1 MIKKVTTLILLII
14 NTSFLFAA
22 TAVEDYLLSM
32 NHYYE
37 QGAHAAVDSVYQ
49 IAHDELSAAD
59 NIGGTLE
66 LELEL
71 AVMLDGRRV
80 YERSQILLKGVLS
93 EISVQQDETKNPALY
108 SELKS
113 MALYE
118 LGYNLTSLSKF
129 DMAHVVCDQAIEAC
143 LSTRDTAML
152 IESYNLSGLIYC
164 RQSLLYKGIEQ
175 YNKAFEL
182 VEQTSNDSLKMSIMN
197 NIAVQYVEMER
208 NEEALAVSRKML
220 TLVPVDQ
227 IKKVQE
233 RMNYIEILNTVG
245 VLLSN
250 SSLYQNAVDTLQIA
264 TQMMREDM
272 PEGLKL
278 LVYTNLAKSLSQTE
292 KIDSAQYYYK
302 KALDFIPATHN
313 LANIANLHYLYGAF
327 LSEKQS
333 EFKIAKV
340 YINKSLDFYRKN
352 PAVILYKALQQLA
365 EIEKHAGDYKTSC
378 KLSQEA
384 FNAHQAYVRTR
395 YQKRLLRF
403 EAEFKTKEK
412 EHQLKLMAAEKISA
426 QASFDKKIMVTLLCL
441 IIVILFV
448 VLLIMNARK
457 NKIKYQV
464 NELNLNSEIDRRDIE
479 AKHLLE
485 EMNKKI
491 TERYIDGI
499 EDSNRQLAKELHDGI
514 CNKLFTLELQLNN
527 KIAPDLLSDLSAV
540 REDVRSFSHKL
551 SIPEFK
557 NISFDK
563 ALEFYVDKLRSAN
576 LFEIDLFISDEFSNT
591 SLGQAVELE
600 LYRIIQ
606 ESLANIIKH
615 AAAKAVH
622 IAISTQDQVV
632 EVIIEDDGRG
642 YDTAIQSKGIGIRL
656 MKKRAESLQG
666 TIAIESQVGRGAL
679 IHFSF
684 PIIKNNPKSTM

>member
-182 VEQTSNDSLKMSIMN
+182 VEQISNDRLKMIIMN
-197 NIAVQYVEMER
+197 NIAVRYVEMER

-327 LSEKQS
+327 LSKKQS

-365 EIEKHAGDYKTSC
+365 EIEKHAGDYKTSY

-412 EHQLKLMAAEKISA
+412 ENQLKLMAAEKISA
-426 QASFDKKIMVTLLCL
+426 QATFDKKIMVTLLCL

-576 LFEIDLFISDEFSNT
+576 LFEIDLFISDEFANT

-622 IAISTQDQVV
+622 IAISKQNRTI
-632 EVIIEDDGRG
+632 EVIIEDDGKG
-642 YDTAIQSKGIGIRL
+642 YDMTIQSKGIGIRL
-656 MKKRAESLQG
+656 MQKRAESLHG
-666 TIAIESQVGRGAL
+666 TIVIESQKGRGTL

-684 PIIKNNPKSTM
+684 PV

>member
-118 LGYNLTSLSKF
+118 LGYNLTSLRKF

-182 VEQTSNDSLKMSIMN
+182 VEQTSNDRLKMIIMN
-197 NIAVQYVEMER
+197 NIAVRYVEMER

-352 PAVILYKALQQLA
+352 PSVILYKALQQLA
-365 EIEKHAGDYKTSC
+365 EIEKHAGDYKTSY

-412 EHQLKLMAAEKISA
+412 ENQLKLMAAEQISA

-448 VLLIMNARK
+448 VLLMMNARK

-464 NELNLNSEIDRRDIE
+464 NALNLNKEIDRRGAE

-485 EMNKKI
+485 EMSKKI
-491 TERYIDGI
+491 TERYIEGI
-499 EDSNRQLAKELHDGI
+499 EDSNKQLAKELHDGV
-514 CNKLFTLELQLNN
+514 CNKLFILELQLN
-527 KIAPDLLSDLSAV
+527 KQIDPASRAELSNIRGEL
-540 REDVRSFSHKL
+540 RSFSHKL

-557 NISFDK
+557 DVS
-563 ALEFYVDKLRSAN
+563 LENVLAFYVDKLRAAQ
-576 LFEIDLFISDEFSNT
+576 LFEINLYVGAEISAL
-591 SLGQAVELE
+591 SLGQTVELE
-600 LYRIIQ
+600 LYRVIQ
-606 ESLANIIKH
+606 ESLTNIIKH
-615 AAAKAVH
+615 AAAHTVH
-622 IAISTQDQVV
+622 ITIAKQNQTIEVV
-632 EVIIEDDGRG
+632 IEDDGKG
-642 YDTAIQSKGIGIRL
+642 YNTSIKSKGIGVRL
-656 MKKRAESLQG
+656 MERRVASLNG
-666 TIAIESQVGRGAL
+666 SIKIESQIGQGTLVCFC
-679 IHFSF
+679 I
-684 PIIKNNPKSTM
+684 PIV